1 MNESYEA
8 HMQEQ
13 TVRIGLAGLGTVG
26 GGLAEILRENREWIQ
41 KRLGRELRITKVLV
55 KDTGKERDVPPPPDA
70 ELTGS
75 MEELVGDPDIDIIVE
90 LIGGEEAAYYLIT
103 RALEEGKSVVTAN
116 KALLAERGSELF
128 RLAADSRAGLAFEA
142 SVAGGIPIVKTLK
155 ESLAG
160 NRIKSLTGILNGTD
174 NYILSEMTDRGISF
188 QEALGQAQDLGYAE
202 ADPTL
207 DVDGYDAAHKL
218 AVLIRLASGCDYS
231 YADLPVHGIRGVE
244 AYDIERAKAFG
255 YRIKLIA
262 QLKDRSGSLQA
273 GVFPALVPEGDILA
287 KVDGPFNA
295 VHIEG
300 DAVGPVMLYGQGAGD
315 LPTGSA
321 VLSDIM
327 DLARGDCHSNT
338 GFVND
343 ALDKADPLPSELTVS
358 RHYFRFTVRDRP
370 GVLSIISGIMGEHN
384 ISIAQVVQ
392 KQEPSDEAVL
402 VVFLTHSAQL
412 KDVNNALAEIEKLSF
427 IKAPTRHY
435 RIL

>member
-41 KRLGRELRITKVLV
+41 KRLGWELRITKVLV
-55 KDTGKERDVPPPPDA
+55 KEMNKERDVPPPPDA

-75 MEELVGDPDIDIIVE
+75 MDELVGDPEIDIVVE
-90 LIGGEEAAYYLIT
+90 LIGGEEAAYHLIT

-116 KALLAERGSELF
+116 KALLAEHGSELF
-128 RLAADSRAGLAFEA
+128 RLATDNGTGLAFEA

-188 QEALGQAQDLGYAE
+188 QEALGKAQDLGYAE

-231 YADLPVHGIRGVE
+231 YADLPVNGIRDVE
-244 AYDIERAKAFG
+244 AYDIEWAKAFG

-273 GVFPALVPEGDILA
+273 GVFPALVPEEDILA

-327 DLARGDCHSNT
+327 DLSRGDCHSNT

-358 RHYFRFTVRDRP
+358 RHYFRFTVQDRP
-370 GVLSIISGIMGEHN
+370 GVLSILSGIMGEHN

-392 KQEPSDEAVL
+392 KQEPSDEAVP

>member
-1 MNESYEA
+1 MNESHEA

-26 GGLAEILRENREWIQ
+26 GGLAEILRDNGEWIR
-41 KRLGRELRITKVLV
+41 KRLGKEIRITKVLV
-55 KDTGKERDVPPPPDA
+55 RDTDKERAVPPPPGA
-70 ELTGS
+70 TLTDS
-75 MEELVGDPDIDIIVE
+75 IEELVCDPDLDIVVE
-90 LIGGEEAAYYLIT
+90 LIGGFEAARQLIT

-116 KALLAERGSELF
+116 KALLAEHGNELF
-128 RLAADSRAGLAFEA
+128 RLAADKGAGLAFEA

-160 NRIKSLTGILNGTD
+160 NRIKSLTGILNGTG
-174 NYILSEMTDRGISF
+174 NYILSEMTNRGISF
-188 QEALGQAQDLGYAE
+188 QEALEKAQDLGYAE
-202 ADPTL
+202 ADPSL

-218 AVLIRLASGCDYS
+218 TVLIRLASGKDYP
-231 YADLPVHGIRGVE
+231 YAELPVHGIREVE
-244 AYDIERAKAFG
+244 AYDIERARAFG

-273 GVFPALVPEGDILA
+273 GVFPALIPEEDILA

-295 VHIEG
+295 VHLEG
-300 DAVGPVMLYGQGAGD
+300 DAVGPIMLYGQGAGD

-327 DLARGDCHSNT
+327 DLARSGCTSNT
-338 GFVND
+338 GFVDGGLDRAD
-343 ALDKADPLPSELTVS
+343 ALPSELTVC
-358 RHYFRFTVRDRP
+358 RHYFRFTVQDRP
-370 GVLSIISGIMGEHN
+370 GVLSILSGIMGEHN

-392 KQEPSDEAVL
+392 KQEPSEEAVP

-412 KDVNNALAEIEKLSF
+412 KDVHNALAEIEKLSF